1 METQQGKTITR
12 NIRKEN
18 GFKRPRRQEV
28 PLWDES
34 LAADKNHSPLSAW
47 NGVCSGGFDPDGLCS
62 EENGFGPAG
71 EGLDFEESKFRWC
84 LREKKNRVRVMEIAI
99 TPELLSRDELVHELV
114 VRGTVVSTED
124 PLEGLINNLR
134 YYLSAEREGI
144 MFDIKVNLDSDREL
158 TRCKE
163 IVGEIHALFS
173 KVWDEIALRTAS
185 SKLAHLRGRLGR
197 ITTEQGV
204 QTENKEKLCAELD
217 RGIEALNSRARF
229 LSVASNDST
238 RANTSGFSGVTSTP
252 GVDQNFGSTP
262 SRTQTNWSH
271 VMVGCATH
279 DISQDDLLRHV
290 KLLLKGEALVWYRM
304 VESRISSWYELCERL
319 KEEFLPIGYSETAR
333 DKHLNYRQTECQTIG
348 MLLAHFEQ
356 LEGYLPQPL
365 AFADKLTVIRR
376 NILSYYQDRLWDKRV
391 NSLDELYRL
400 CRELD
405 ATKFNID
412 RHSTTQTVNSRNQSG
427 TTLLSVQKTRPPC
440 QELPIGSDHKLF
452 RLRETRIHENYLSR
466 LENECPKL
474 FVSVLGCEFVAL
486 LYSGASR
493 VFVGQVGWR
502 KLEALGFKLRR
513 TWVERCTLASNSEV
527 ACVGAVNVPLRL
539 EHKVAVFEVLVVPDV
554 RQEMIFG
561 IDFWVDMGIVPN
573 FRQLTWEFADSLTK
587 GQDRPLIGNI
597 VNKFDLTPYQNRVL
611 ESCVRGYL
619 DKTRDSPL
627 GCTDLITH
635 KIVLEE
641 GAQPVRAR
649 NYRVSPYIQRLIDQ
663 EVDEML
669 KLGVIE
675 RAKSE
680 WNSPYL
686 MVPKK
691 DGSYRFVID
700 FRGVNARS
708 KRVYYPLP
716 NVSHILDSLGNVKY
730 LSSLDIRSAYW
741 EIPLDEESRPLTA
754 FSVTGRGQFQFK
766 RMPFGLHSADGTF
779 QALVDRLFTPDLEPY
794 VFAYLDD
801 IVISTP
807 DFETHV
813 HVLDEVFRRLLKAGL
828 TLKEAKCE
836 FCKSELKFLGYV
848 VNRQGLKVDPLKKKT
863 RFVWSTECE
872 RAFSEVK
879 NALISAPILSCPDF
893 NHPFTLQCDAI
904 DIGIGAVLTHNFDG
918 NERVICYLSRALS
931 LTERKYSTTEKE
943 CLSVIYAIE
952 RLRPLLWDMSLR
964 TSGGDDQK
972 DNGQPPSTYNKISNN
987 HTWPRMRAAVCRY
1000 IRRCPVC
1007 ASLKPEQKY
1016 PAGTMGS
1023 RPEISRPWQ
1032 MISADLF
1039 GPLPRSTSGHEY
1051 VLVITDYF
1059 SKFNIFVPVRSP
1071 TARKV
1076 IDEIEQ
1082 RVFLMFGVP
1091 EFVIVDNGVQ
1101 FGRSH
1106 EFQDFL
1112 RRYGVEPYYN
1122 SLYTP
1127 QNNPTERVNRTLK
1140 SLITS
1145 YIDQDQRKWDE
1156 NLSRVACALRT
1167 AKHEATRQTPY
1178 YLNFGNEMID
1188 YGADYA
1194 RLRERRD
1201 LDTESDAGDE
1211 TSPSASEREKESR
1224 LAKTR
1229 QLVERLLS
1237 QVQARAKR
1245 YYDAK
1250 RRQIEFDVVDY
1261 VWKKAYPTADGT
1273 KHFSAKLVESMKV
1286 FTS

>member
-1 METQQGKTITR
+1 
-12 NIRKEN
+12 
-18 GFKRPRRQEV
+18 
-28 PLWDES
+28 
-34 LAADKNHSPLSAW
+34 
-47 NGVCSGGFDPDGLCS
+47 
-62 EENGFGPAG
+62 
-71 EGLDFEESKFRWC
+71 
-84 LREKKNRVRVMEIAI
+84 
-99 TPELLSRDELVHELV
+99 
-114 VRGTVVSTED
+114 
-124 PLEGLINNLR
+124 
-134 YYLSAEREGI
+134 
-144 MFDIKVNLDSDREL
+144 
-158 TRCKE
+158 
-163 IVGEIHALFS
+163 
-173 KVWDEIALRTAS
+173 
-185 SKLAHLRGRLGR
+185 
-197 ITTEQGV
+197 
-204 QTENKEKLCAELD
+204 
-217 RGIEALNSRARF
+217 
-229 LSVASNDST
+229 
-238 RANTSGFSGVTSTP
+238 
-252 GVDQNFGSTP
+252 
-262 SRTQTNWSH
+262 
-271 VMVGCATH
+271 
-279 DISQDDLLRHV
+279 
-290 KLLLKGEALVWYRM
+290 
-304 VESRISSWYELCERL
+304 
-319 KEEFLPIGYSETAR
+319 
-333 DKHLNYRQTECQTIG
+333 
-348 MLLAHFEQ
+348 
-356 LEGYLPQPL
+356 
-365 AFADKLTVIRR
+365 
-376 NILSYYQDRLWDKRV
+376 
-391 NSLDELYRL
+391 
-400 CRELD
+400 
-405 ATKFNID
+405 
-412 RHSTTQTVNSRNQSG
+412 
-427 TTLLSVQKTRPPC
+427 
-440 QELPIGSDHKLF
+440 
-452 RLRETRIHENYLSR
+452 
-466 LENECPKL
+466 
-474 FVSVLGCEFVAL
+474 VLGCEFVAL
-486 LYSGASR
+486 LDSGASR

-513 TWVERCTLASNSEV
+513 TSVERCTLASNSEV

-554 RQEMIFG
+554 RQEMILG
-561 IDFWVDMGIVPN
+561 IDFWVGMGIVPN

-611 ESCVRGYL
+611 ESCVRGYF
-619 DKTRDSPL
+619 DKTRHSPL

-675 RAKSE
+675 RAESE

-716 NVSHILDSLGNVKY
+716 NISHILDSLGNAKY

-766 RMPFGLHSADGTF
+766 RMPFGLHSAAGTF

-813 HVLDEVFRRLLKAGL
+813 RVLDEVFRRLLKAGL

-848 VNRQGLKVDPLKKKT
+848 VNRQGLNVDPLKVSAVLDMPRPKVVRDVRRLIGMMSWYRRFVPNFSTMVAPLTNLTKKKT

-893 NHPFTLQCDAI
+893 NHPFTLQCDAS
-904 DIGIGAVLTHNFDG
+904 DIGIGAVLTQNFDG

-952 RLRPLLWDMSLR
+952 RLRCYLEGTRFTVITDHYSLLWLNNLKDPLGRLGRWVMRLQAFDFNIVHR
-964 TSGGDDQK
+964 KGK
-972 DNGQPPSTYNKISNN
+972 DNVVPDCLSRAVTSNAEQIQPLDVGQVVEDEWIAAMIKKITDNPLRYPNYRTRDGHVFKKVTCRDGDKDTEWKWVVPKDRRKDILRRYHDDATTGGHLGVYKTYNKISNN
-987 HTWPRMRAAVCRY
+987 HTWPRMRADVCRY

-1007 ASLKPEQKY
+1007 ASVKPEQKY

-1211 TSPSASEREKESR
+1211 TSPNARDREKESR

-1250 RRQIEFDVVDY
+1250 RRQIEFDVGDY
-1261 VWKKAYPTADGT
+1261 VWKKAYPTTDGT
-1273 KHFSAKLVESMKV
+1273 KHFSAKLAKRFSGPYKISRRIGKNVYELVDDKDLFKGRWHVKDLKPDYAADASDDDGTPDRDRDTDDDADRDGETPDLV
-1286 FTS
+1286 F